1 VRAQLLEHPS
11 RPWKSRVDVLH
22 SQGKSTNEREVM
34 PQPNAAQKEQTTPD
48 EPKADET
55 PRDRFVR
62 LAELRVSNSL
72 DAIRKLGLL
81 GNKSQYEYT
90 PEDIEKINGAVS
102 KALKGAITALET
114 GKPTQSSFSL

>member
-1 VRAQLLEHPS
+1 
-11 RPWKSRVDVLH
+11 
-22 SQGKSTNEREVM
+22 M
-34 PQPNAAQKEQTTPD
+34 PTAPNAGAAKEQTSAD
-48 EPKADET
+48 EPKSDET
-55 PRDRFVR
+55 PRERFVR

-90 PEDIEKINGAVS
+90 EEDIAKIDTAVT
-102 KALKGAITALET
+102 KAKDAALTALKT

>member
-1 VRAQLLEHPS
+1 MAPTTQ
-11 RPWKSRVDVLH
+11 
-22 SQGKSTNEREVM
+22 N
-34 PQPNAAQKEQTTPD
+34 PNGTKEQVSED

-55 PRDRFVR
+55 PRQRFVR

-90 PEDIEKINGAVS
+90 DDDIAKIDAALV
-102 KALKGAITALET
+102 KAKDAALTAMRT

>member
-1 VRAQLLEHPS
+1 
-11 RPWKSRVDVLH
+11 
-22 SQGKSTNEREVM
+22 M
-34 PQPNAAQKEQTTPD
+34 PTAPAAPKEQTSPD
-48 EPKADET
+48 EPKADES

-90 PEDIEKINGAVS
+90 AEDIEKINGAVS